1 MTMNRRLL
9 ILTLTMAP
17 LASAAGKAGKYF
29 VYVGTYT
36 GPQSKGIYSYRFD
49 STSGEL
55 EPMGV
60 AAEVINP
67 SWVTIHPNRKYLYA
81 VSELGNNGKE
91 NGSVTA
97 FAIDGKTGALTKLN
111 SVSSV
116 GGGACHVV
124 VDKTGHTL
132 LVANYGAGSV
142 AAIPVGADGRL
153 GEPPVLIQHK
163 GSSVDP
169 RRQRG
174 PHAHGVFLSPDNHF
188 LFVPDLG

>member
-1 MTMNRRLL
+1 MIVNRRRL
-9 ILTLTMAP
+9 ILTLAFAP
-17 LASAAGKAGKYF
+17 LMCAASKPAEYF

-36 GPQSKGIYSYRFD
+36 GPQSKGVYSYRFD
-49 STSGEL
+49 SRSGDL
-55 EPMGV
+55 APMGL

-67 SWVTIHPNRKYLYA
+67 SWVTIHPNRKFLYA

-91 NGSVTA
+91 NGAITA
-97 FAIDGKTGALTKLN
+97 FAIDRQTGALTRLN

-124 VDKTGHTL
+124 VDKTGKTL

-142 AAIPVGADGRL
+142 AAFPVADDGHL
-153 GEPPVLIQHK
+153 GQPPVLIQHS

-174 PHAHGVFLSPDNHF
+174 PHAHGV
-188 LFVPDLG
+188 